1 MEKKFKDRDWSD
13 ILTSWD
19 IMNSMRCSP
28 DYPELAEGTV
38 IDEEKSVRWNKEE
51 VERRN
56 ALRVQEIIDLKNEK
70 DSVKNSLEE
79 EIVCKF
85 AKEYSVHIESVK
97 KIYSYAFLQDHAYGI
112 RDVINT
118 TESLIELFKDIIS

>member
-1 MEKKFKDRDWSD
+1 MAKEFKDRDWCD

-19 IMNSMRCSP
+19 KMNSMPTRPS
-28 DYPELAEGTV
+28 YPKLAEGTV
-38 IDEEKSVRWNKEE
+38 IDEEESVRWNREE

-56 ALRVQEIIDLKNEK
+56 AVREQEIIDLRNAKKGVQDN
-70 DSVKNSLEE
+70 LEE
-79 EIVCKF
+79 EIIHKF
-85 AKEYSVHIESVK
+85 AKEYDVPTESVK

-118 TESLIELFKDIIS
+118 AENLIELFKDIIS